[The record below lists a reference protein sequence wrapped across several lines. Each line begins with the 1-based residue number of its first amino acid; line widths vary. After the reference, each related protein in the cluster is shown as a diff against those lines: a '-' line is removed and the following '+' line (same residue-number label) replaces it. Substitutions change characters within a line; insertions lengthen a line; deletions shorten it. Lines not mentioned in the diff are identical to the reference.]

1 MECDFATRVL
11 DCMFFTGFVSE
22 RGPPWRPCDVWDEL
36 YSNIGDLLRL
46 EAQDQRM
53 LLIHIQ
59 VCTNLF
65 YLSSP
70 SEFLVVSSVCKLHDS
85 TKTLYLYSLSLLR
98 FCLLLCFRRYR

>member
-46 EAQDQRM
+46 EVQDQRM
-53 LLIHIQ
+53 LLVHIQ
-59 VCTNLF
+59 VCMYTVSQ
-65 YLSSP
+65 SS
-70 SEFLVVSSVCKLHDS
+70 SRTDAIK
-85 TKTLYLYSLSLLR
+85 
-98 FCLLLCFRRYR
+98 